1 MACPAAVAMSSA
13 ALLASTRLVNSWP
26 WWTRRPEMV
35 YLLYGGSGWEGRS
48 MMASPMKLSSPTSHH
63 CSRTPCSYRYLTL
76 QTSSSAHLRDAPQG
90 PSTPRGDS
98 PVVDARRAPSSKPG
112 VLKSEGLDDEALT
125 RPSAFPSASS
135 AERAREV
142 GDLVRSRVT
151 WVPASGDI
159 EAVVGPQRDV
169 LAQALSRRAAAAAW
183 VVADVPRP

>member
-1 MACPAAVAMSSA
+1 MSSA

-98 PVVDARRAPSSKPG
+98 PVVDARRAPGSNRWSRR
-112 VLKSEGLDDEALT
+112 AR
-125 RPSAFPSASS
+125 RPRRRSLRRAQSAFPFASS
-135 AERAREV
+135 AELAREV
-142 GDLVRSRVT
+142 GDLVRSRET
-151 WVPASGDI
+151 WVAARSGIETVAASKCRSRPGT
-159 EAVVGPQRDV
+159 
-169 LAQALSRRAAAAAW
+169 SRRAGAAAW